1 MKKFI
6 LIFTLFLGCSTQ
18 PELINNI
25 DITSVGLIKINNY
38 YSAIDTETKTMYFP
52 LDSTNLSE
60 FIGAVEYSEEY
71 YTNIYI
77 NDIKVENGDNFNFG
91 TISVNDIIELKL
103 IINLQEVNYSLVFTT
118 LSIVI
123 IYAEQAIINEPKTQ
137 CRILID
143 DIISN
148 EMYDSHAGIEIRGGG
163 SSQNSPKQSYD
174 LELWE
179 NVNGLGTRKEKLFN
193 LRNDDDWHLDA
204 MHFDPSKSRN
214 LVGMKIWGEF
224 VRAEHLIEEEAL
236 LTQRGVLVEVFLN
249 NNYLG
254 IYSFNEQIDRKQ
266 LGLKK
271 SGGILYKSE
280 DWTEETT
287 LQGISIEPD
296 NSLSWGGYEL
306 KYPEDLNVLHWE
318 PLYEFIHFVAYSNDT
333 LFNDSIN
340 SFIDI
345 KNVIDY
351 FIFINLVQGNDNT
364 GKNMYI
370 CRYDENHPLFFIPWD
385 LDRTFGWYDKT
396 ILTNRLFMRLYDLY
410 SFSFKLKVKD
420 RWSELNQN
428 NLQQNIMNYF
438 EGNINKIILS
448 NAGNRDNERWGLST
462 NYYHELEELNSWVE
476 ESILF
481 FDNFI
486 NTN

>member
-1 MKKFI
+1 M
-6 LIFTLFLGCSTQ
+6 ST
-18 PELINNI
+18 
-25 DITSVGLIKINNY
+25 G
-38 YSAIDTETKTMYFP
+38 SA
-52 LDSTNLSE
+52 
-60 FIGAVEYSEEY
+60 A
-71 YTNIYI
+71 
-77 NDIKVENGDNFNFG
+77 
-91 TISVNDIIELKL
+91 IS
-103 IINLQEVNYSLVFTT
+103 
-118 LSIVI
+118 
-123 IYAEQAIINEPKTQ
+123 
-137 CRILID
+137 
-143 DIISN
+143 
-148 EMYDSHAGIEIRGGG
+148 
-163 SSQNSPKQSYD
+163 
-174 LELWE
+174 LWE

-236 LTQRGVLVEVFLN
+236 LTQRGVLVEVFFN

-345 KNVIDY
+345 ENVIDY

-396 ILTNRLFMRLYDLY
+396 ILANRLFMRLYDLY
-410 SFSFKLKVKD
+410 SISFKLKVKD

-438 EGNINKIILS
+438 EGNINKIIL
-448 NAGNRDNERWGLST
+448 L
-462 NYYHELEELNSWVE
+462 
-476 ESILF
+476 
-481 FDNFI
+481 
-486 NTN
+486 

>member
-1 MKKFI
+1 M
-6 LIFTLFLGCSTQ
+6 

-25 DITSVGLIKINNY
+25 DSSSLGLIKINDY
-38 YSAIDTETKTMYFP
+38 YSAIDSESRTMYYP
-52 LDSTNLSE
+52 LDLDITGD
-60 FIGAVEYSEEY
+60 FIGKIEYSEEY
-71 YTNIYI
+71 YTGIYI
-77 NDIKVENGDNFNFG
+77 NDIKVENGDSCNFS
-91 TISVNDIIELKL
+91 TKTVNDEIEMKL
-103 IINLQEVNYSLVFTT
+103 IINFQEISFSLVFTT
-118 LSIVI
+118 LPIVI
-123 IYAEQAIINEPKTQ
+123 IYAEQSIIDEPKTQ

-179 NVNGLGTRKEKLFN
+179 NVNGLDTRKEKLFN

-280 DWTEETT
+280 DWTEDSVT
-287 LQGISIEPD
+287 L
-296 NSLSWGGYEL
+296 
-306 KYPEDLNVLHWE
+306 K
-318 PLYEFIHFVAYSNDT
+318 
-333 LFNDSIN
+333 
-340 SFIDI
+340 
-345 KNVIDY
+345 
-351 FIFINLVQGNDNT
+351 
-364 GKNMYI
+364 
-370 CRYDENHPLFFIPWD
+370 
-385 LDRTFGWYDKT
+385 
-396 ILTNRLFMRLYDLY
+396 RLCD
-410 SFSFKLKVKD
+410 V
-420 RWSELNQN
+420 
-428 NLQQNIMNYF
+428 
-438 EGNINKIILS
+438 
-448 NAGNRDNERWGLST
+448 
-462 NYYHELEELNSWVE
+462 
-476 ESILF
+476 
-481 FDNFI
+481 
-486 NTN
+486 